1 MKAVKFF
8 APIFLALFFAG
19 AHSAPAEFSD
29 PDDAARYRRLILE
42 LRCLVCQNQNL
53 ADSNAALARDMRG
66 VVARMVRE
74 GKPDRAVVDF
84 MTARYGDFVLYRP
97 PFRPS
102 TWALWLGPPGWFCWG
117 CCGGG
122 GGGGCASS
130 ARRAALDADEKRR
143 AAKILEDE

>member
-29 PDDAARYRRLILE
+29 PDDAARYWRLISE

-53 ADSNAALARDMRG
+53 ADSNAALARDMRE

-102 TWALWLGPPGWFCWG
+102 TWALWLGPPGLVLLG
-117 CCGGG
+117 LL
-122 GGGGCASS
+122 AV
-130 ARRAALDADEKRR
+130 AAVVRRPRRAALDADEKRR

>member
-1 MKAVKFF
+1 MKGLKIF
-8 APIFLALFFAG
+8 ALTFAALFFAG

-29 PDDAARYRRLILE
+29 PDDAARYRRLISE

-53 ADSNAALARDMRG
+53 ADSNAELAQDMRG

-74 GKPDRAVVDF
+74 GKPDRAVADF

-97 PFRPS
+97 AVS
-102 TWALWLGPPGWFCWG
+102 SVHLGAVAGSAGAGFAG
-117 CCGGG
+117 AAG

-130 ARRAALDADEKRR
+130 AAGGAGCG
-143 AAKILEDE
+143 

>member
-1 MKAVKFF
+1 MKGLKIF
-8 APIFLALFFAG
+8 ALTFAALFFAG

-29 PDDAARYRRLILE
+29 PDDAARYRRLIAE

-53 ADSNAALARDMRG
+53 ADSNAELARDMRG

-74 GKPDRAVVDF
+74 GKPDRAVADF

-102 TWALWLGPPGWFCWG
+102 TWALWLGPPALVLLGLL
-117 CCGGG
+117 
-122 GGGGCASS
+122 AV
-130 ARRAALDADEKRR
+130 AAVVRRPRRAALDADEKRR
-143 AAKILEDE
+143 AADILGEE

>member
-29 PDDAARYRRLILE
+29 PDDAARYWRLISE

-102 TWALWLGPPGWFCWG
+102 TWALWLGPPGLVLLG
-117 CCGGG
+117 LL
-122 GGGGCASS
+122 AV
-130 ARRAALDADEKRR
+130 AAVVRRPRRAALDADEKRR